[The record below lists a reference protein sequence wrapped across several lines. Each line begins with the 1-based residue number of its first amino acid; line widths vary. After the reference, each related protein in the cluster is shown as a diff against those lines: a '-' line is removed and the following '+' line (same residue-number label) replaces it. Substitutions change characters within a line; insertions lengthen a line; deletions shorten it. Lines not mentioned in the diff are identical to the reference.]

1 MSQYSGY
8 STASKQA
15 LALKDKEMAAKDEAA
30 KLSLAIKDK
39 ALEEKNEKML
49 RMQIQLDEMAKRMN
63 SISTP
68 QTRGRG
74 RPRGGGGG
82 GLVPRGGRGSRPSA
96 KMDPGAEVINPSME
110 RDFTVG
116 SQAGT
121 LSTTRAKRQ
130 STTSIGAAFADLMVI
145 PERSQSKKRNC
156 TTMNASPEKSK
167 KLDKFWSTNDGGV
180 GAEAIDGDNSGGD
193 PRDSEEWK
201 IAKRKGFLKDRENK
215 TLQNSRKQAKI
226 KVSKTARRNSKES
239 EERGLDRESEPP
251 QNQEQVVVTSTIET
265 QKAVA
270 AQATTIRP
278 VSGDDLVEENEDVEQ
293 MEVGSKG
300 DQGVMHPLMHNISQN
315 PIDKCLAWSSIAA
328 KNLGNTI
335 HEKYQE
341 PTNEINQREN
351 NTPAVGPQTLQD
363 IIVANNDGAWREE
376 IEIELRGENG
386 EAFTGTIT
394 MQEAKHGI
402 YRDCLEFRDFTNFDG
417 IRFGYK
423 GIRMVTFKL
432 KEQINVDNLI
442 EKQNFTFK
450 RTFRRNGK
458 TETVNINCKIRGL
471 RSTALKEH
479 IARKDSIKA
488 GALPDGSVMV
498 KLSGC
503 EYKLTGERLKE
514 ALEHWGEL
522 TTEIK
527 EEVFVDPHDKDGTNR
542 TGVYVVRMRMDNELP
557 ELIPIDGLRVKCQ
570 YHTVKKL
577 CTSCYGKHLRKNC
590 KEEKISWFDYIR
602 NFRDENP
609 DIPDDFYGESL
620 HKSRRMKPFKG
631 PELEDFNVPRTEEEW
646 NQMISKMKECGID
659 RATAAEIIR
668 KNKEKYDAAVT
679 EFTNKYQK

>member
-30 KLSLAIKDK
+30 KLSLAIKDR
-39 ALEEKNEKML
+39 ALEEKNEKVF

-63 SISTP
+63 SISTQ

-82 GLVPRGGRGSRPSA
+82 GLAPRGGRGNRPST
-96 KMDPGAEVINPSME
+96 KMDPDPGAVVTNPTLE
-110 RDFTVG
+110 RDSSVG

-121 LSTTRAKRQ
+121 LSATRAKRQ

-156 TTMNASPEKSK
+156 TTMNASPKKSK
-167 KLDKFWSTNDGGV
+167 KLDKFWSINGGGV
-180 GAEAIDGDNSGGD
+180 GAEATDEDDSGG
-193 PRDSEEWK
+193 EEWK

-215 TLQNSRKQAKI
+215 TLQNNSKQAKK

-239 EERGLDRESEPP
+239 EPP
-251 QNQEQVVVTSTIET
+251 LNQEQVMVTGTMET
-265 QKAVA
+265 QMGEA
-270 AQATTIRP
+270 AQVATICP
-278 VSGDDLVEENEDVEQ
+278 VYGDDLEAVNQNVEQ

-300 DQGVMHPLMHNISQN
+300 DQGVMHPLMHNVSQN

-335 HEKYQE
+335 HGKYQE
-341 PTNEINQREN
+341 LVTLDKNSRANQQTNEINQREN

-386 EAFTGTIT
+386 EAFIGTIT

-402 YRDCLEFRDFTNFDG
+402 YRDCLGFKNFTNFDG

-590 KEEKISWFDYIR
+590 TEEKISWFDYIQ
-602 NFRDENP
+602 NFRDGNP
-609 DIPDDFYGESL
+609 DIPDDFYGDSL
-620 HKSRRMKPFKG
+620 HKSKRMKPIKG